1 MRILKP
7 HWPLI
12 ASAGLLLVI
21 VIVQLTISIRENDGN
36 QVYALDDPYI
46 HMAIARNLAQYGV
59 WGVTRYQFSS
69 STSSLL
75 WTLTLSAVYFFT
87 SSPAVPLVFNIA
99 CGLLVL
105 VVASRLLET
114 TPNLMKL
121 ALLCCLVLLV
131 PLPALILSGMEHTAH
146 VLLIL
151 PLLFVASK
159 VVAADSIDLKNN
171 QFRLLLPLAV
181 LAPLIRY
188 ESLFLIAPTIVLLWL
203 RRYFLAGG
211 ILLAVAIAPLILYG
225 LLSWIYGSLLLPNPL
240 LLKGSLPRQ
249 GLSPFLEQALFK
261 LLAAPHLVFL
271 LLFASWL
278 CLRRRAGD
286 SRWKEN
292 GIALFL
298 FILTTAL
305 HLLFAGIGWF
315 FRYEAYLLAL
325 GIISAGR
332 SMSRG
337 YANTNKVH
345 RRLPLAA
352 AITLTLSLLAGFA
365 LLLRAQRAMAQTVPA
380 TKDIHDQQFQMAR
393 FLKAY
398 YSGSAVAANDIGAIN
413 FFADIRCLDLR
424 GLGDVEVTR
433 AKLEGTFNNDKIAQ
447 LAATYQIR
455 IALLYSV
462 WFQWNETLPEGW
474 IKVGE
479 WTIRNCVVC
488 GDPTV
493 SFYAADEHEAET
505 LKQNLRDFS
514 PHLPADVIQAGPF
527 TQPNE

>member
-12 ASAGLLLVI
+12 TSAGLLLII
-21 VIVQLTISIRENDGN
+21 VVVQLTLSIRENNGN

-46 HMAIARNLAQYGV
+46 HMAMARNLARDGV

-75 WTLTLSAVYFFT
+75 WTLALSAIYFFT
-87 SSPAVPLVFNIA
+87 SSPAVPLIFNIA
-99 CGLLVL
+99 SGLLVL
-105 VVASRLLET
+105 VVASRLLEG
-114 TPNLMKL
+114 TPNLMRL
-121 ALLCCLVLLV
+121 ALLCSLVLLV
-131 PLPALILSGMEHTAH
+131 PLPALILSGMEHTTH
-146 VLLIL
+146 VLVIL
-151 PLLFVASK
+151 PLLFAGSK
-159 VVAADSIDLKNN
+159 VVAADSLDLKNT
-171 QFRLLLPLAV
+171 QFRLLLLLAV

-188 ESLFLIAPTIVLLWL
+188 ESLFLIASTMVLLWL
-203 RRYFLAGG
+203 RRYFLAGV
-211 ILLAVAIAPLILYG
+211 ILLAVALTPLIFYG
-225 LLSWIYGSLLLPNPL
+225 LLSWSYGSLLLPNPL

-249 GLSPFLEQALFK
+249 GLAPFLEQALFK
-261 LLAAPHLVFL
+261 LLAAPHILFL

-278 CLRRRAGD
+278 FLRHKTED
-286 SRWKEN
+286 NRWKEN
-292 GIALFL
+292 RVALFL
-298 FILTTAL
+298 FILTTVL

-325 GIISAGR
+325 GIISVGR

-337 YANTNKVH
+337 YANTNRVH

-365 LLLRAQRAMAQTVPA
+365 LLLRAHRALAQTVQA

-393 FLKAY
+393 FLKTY
-398 YSGSAVAANDIGAIN
+398 YSGAAVAANDIGAIN

-433 AKLEGTFNNDKIAQ
+433 AKLEGTFNSDKIAQ
-447 LAATYQIR
+447 LAAAYQIR

-493 SFYAADEHEAET
+493 SFYAANAHEAET
-505 LKQNLRDFS
+505 LKRNLRDFS
-514 PHLPADVIQAGPF
+514 TRLPADVIQAWPF